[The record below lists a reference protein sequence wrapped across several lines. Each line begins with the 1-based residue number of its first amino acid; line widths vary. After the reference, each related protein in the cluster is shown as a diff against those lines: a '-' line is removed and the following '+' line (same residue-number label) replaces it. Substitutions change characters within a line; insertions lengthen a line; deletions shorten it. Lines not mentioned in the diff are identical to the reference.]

1 MCVPSCSPISHWIT
15 AADAWIKSPVR
26 NVFPSL
32 RGTMHVHSLT
42 LEGWVHI
49 HLPKPLIFSNLI
61 LRRGPESVI
70 CDIAMCL
77 EPVLV
82 QSSACSVEIETWC
95 LQCINTEDGCGWTCR
110 IKMLTWYLLGFLI
123 ILFHTRVQGI
133 FNTATEKG
141 PEWGPICQNIKKGG
155 IPPLPV
161 QMTDCQ
167 FCSSTSQNAMFSL
180 LKFSQ
185 LGQWPSN
192 SDALTTPLV
201 PAVHNNSTHI
211 KT

>member
-42 LEGWVHI
+42 LEGWFHI
-49 HLPKPLIFSNLI
+49 HLPKPIIFSNLI

-95 LQCINTEDGCGWTCR
+95 LQCTNTEDGCGWTCR

-141 PEWGPICQNIKKGG
+141 PEWGPICQNIKKAVF
-155 IPPLPV
+155 LR
-161 QMTDCQ
+161 CL
-167 FCSSTSQNAMFSL
+167 FR
-180 LKFSQ
+180 
-185 LGQWPSN
+185 WPTVNFAHPHPRMQCFHSSN
-192 SDALTTPLV
+192 SASLV
-201 PAVHNNSTHI
+201 NGLQTLML
-211 KT
+211 